1 MRKFILAASIASVFM
16 GSQALAISPAVP
28 VSELPH
34 LQQEPQ
40 HKVASKRITG
50 LFSRSHYH
58 RFDLDD
64 AFSQQIFKRF
74 LEQLDYRRNVL
85 LQSDIDSF
93 KVYANQFDD
102 MVRSGDLEPA
112 YKMYDLVQQRR
123 YERFAYALSLLD
135 KEMDFNQAG
144 DAYVFDRKDAAWPKD
159 EAELNELWRQRV
171 KYDALNLKLTGKEW
185 PEIVDVLGKRYNNAI
200 KRLKQTNSEDVFQGL
215 MNAFARSVEPHTS
228 YLSPRNAERFQM
240 EMNLSLEG
248 IGAVLQMEDD
258 YTVIKSLV
266 AGGPAALS
274 EKLAPE
280 DRIVGVGQEGK
291 EMVDVI
297 GWRLDDVVDLIKGP
311 KGSKVTLQ
319 VLPKK
324 GGSNAK
330 PINVTVVRD
339 KIRLE
344 DRAATSKIVEPETG
358 PYAQRKIGV
367 IQIPGFYMDL
377 SRDVAKELQTL
388 NEAKVEGVIIDLRGN
403 GGGAL
408 TEATLLTG
416 LFIDQ
421 GPVVQIRDANGRIS
435 ENRDND
441 GKSYYDGPLTVMVDR
456 YSASASEIFA
466 AALQDYGR
474 ALIIGESTF
483 GKGTVQ
489 QHKSLGRIYD
499 LYEKP
504 VGHVQYTIAKFYRIN
519 GGSTQLK
526 GVTPDIPFPSA
537 LEPGEYGEAEEDN
550 ALPWDKVP
558 VAKYQ
563 PLGEIGTE
571 MVSNLA
577 KRHESRIKQDVEFG
591 YILQDIGEFKKHHKE
606 KSVSL
611 VESERLAE
619 RDKDDK
625 KQLARLNERRVD
637 HGLESLKSLDD
648 DENVSEDEKKIET
661 PDAFLDEAVYIT
673 LDMVDYQRLAK
684 NSAN

>member
-64 AFSQQIFKRF
+64 AFSQQIFKRY

-102 MVRSGDLEPA
+102 MVRSGDLESA

-123 YERFAYALSLLD
+123 YERFVYALSLLD
-135 KEMDFNQAG
+135 KEMDFDQAG

-185 PEIVDVLGKRYNNAI
+185 PEIVEMLGKRYNNAI

-280 DRIVGVGQEGK
+280 DKIVGVGQEGK

-297 GWRLDDVVDLIKGP
+297 GWRLDDVVELIKGP

-344 DRAATSKIVEPETG
+344 DRAATSKIVEPDTG

-388 NEAKVEGVIIDLRGN
+388 NEAKVEGVIVDLRGN

-563 PLGEIGTE
+563 PLGEIGAE

-577 KRHESRIKQDVEFG
+577 KRHQSRIQQDVEFG

-619 RDKDDK
+619 RDKDDQ

-637 HGLESLKSLDD
+637 HGLEPLKSLDD

-673 LDMVDYQRLAK
+673 LDMVDYQKLAK

>member
-291 EMVDVI
+291 GMVDVI

-637 HGLESLKSLDD
+637 HGLEPLKSLDD